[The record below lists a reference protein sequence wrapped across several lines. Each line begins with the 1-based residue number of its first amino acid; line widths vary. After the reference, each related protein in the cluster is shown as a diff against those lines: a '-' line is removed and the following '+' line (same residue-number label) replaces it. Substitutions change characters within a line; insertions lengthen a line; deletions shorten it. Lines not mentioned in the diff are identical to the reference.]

1 MERDAPAR
9 RPPSS
14 SRTPALLRRLPRLRR
29 TPGNGSDPLGE
40 QARRA
45 AQQAPLLAEDLAV
58 IDADLVPAF
67 RTSDE
72 LALQAQNRWA
82 RRELGLLVLS
92 ALLVVATSIQAANTN
107 EAWPGVVVAALGGV
121 SSVLSNAAKS
131 ADARG
136 VFLRHRQEAE
146 RLRSLVWTSLGAGGV
161 TQPDRS
167 RERALERQVAMIRL
181 EAAEGSD
188 HRTETDPRPAPQ
200 EDTDDSTPGREPAPD
215 RRSEQLLT
223 LYRRGRLEEQRD
235 WYLARQQ
242 EFELA
247 ERQGTRLRTGLLVVA
262 TVLGALGPAVEPEFR
277 AWLGVAATAA
287 TAVSAVITGWMRLQ
301 AFDVRAHLYELT
313 AARLSVAD
321 AERPLV
327 PDHARVD
334 SHISRCEDI
343 VLAEHGLWSE
353 QTPRTA
359 REMPIASAQSLHKP
373 D

>member
-1 MERDAPAR
+1 MESDVPAPR
-9 RPPSS
+9 QPSS

-29 TPGNGSDPLGE
+29 RPGNGSDPLGE
-40 QARRA
+40 RARRA
-45 AQQAPLLAEDLAV
+45 AHDTPLLTDDLALV
-58 IDADLVPAF
+58 DAELVPAF

-72 LALQAQNRWA
+72 LALAAQNRWA

-92 ALLVVATSIQAANTN
+92 AMLVVATSIQAAVAN
-107 EAWPGVVVAALGGV
+107 EAWPGVLVAALGGV

-146 RLRSLVWTSLGAGGV
+146 RLRSLVWTSLSVGV
-161 TQPDRS
+161 TAPVLR

-181 EAAEGSD
+181 ETAEGSSQGP
-188 HRTETDPRPAPQ
+188 ETQSRPDP
-200 EDTDDSTPGREPAPD
+200 ELESDGSTLLGRSSPD
-215 RRSEQLLT
+215 PRSEQLLT
-223 LYRRGRLEEQRD
+223 LYRHGRLEAQRD

-262 TVLGALGPAVEPEFR
+262 TILGALGPAVEPEIR
-277 AWLGVAATAA
+277 PWLGVAATAA

-321 AERPLV
+321 AERPVV
-327 PDHARVD
+327 PDPLGVQT
-334 SHISRCEDI
+334 HISRCEDV

-353 QTPRTA
+353 QTPRAA
-359 REMPIASAQSLHKP
+359 REVPIAPSPALHKP